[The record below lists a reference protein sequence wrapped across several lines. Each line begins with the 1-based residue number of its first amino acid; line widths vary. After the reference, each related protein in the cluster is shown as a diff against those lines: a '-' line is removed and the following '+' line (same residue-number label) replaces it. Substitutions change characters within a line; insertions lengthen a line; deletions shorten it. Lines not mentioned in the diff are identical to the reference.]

1 MPKIWTHIAWD
12 NTGQKDLGKAYNACL
27 SQHADEDWVAFLD
40 HDAMF
45 TTPDWYLQ
53 LQSIIEHNP
62 KCKGICGRV
71 NRMATPEQMVLGI
84 DPTNFDYAYHRK
96 VGKYLAAKHKNQS
109 TLIKNRGHMSGV
121 FFALHVGT
129 IKSLG
134 GCVETGEQ
142 LKTDH
147 MTMDRVRDAGHEF
160 RIADGIYIFHWY
172 RYDAPY
178 PHSKASMEQL
188 EQIHFDTLRIN
199 KW

>member
-1 MPKIWTHIAWD
+1 MVKIWTHIAWD
-12 NTGQKDLGKAYNACL
+12 HTGQKDLGKAYNACL
-27 SQHADEDWVAFLD
+27 NEHSDDDWVAFLD

-62 KCKGICGRV
+62 KCKGITARI
-71 NRMATPEQMVLGI
+71 NRMATPDQMVLGI
-84 DPTNFDYAYHRK
+84 DPNNFDYGYHRK
-96 VGKYLAAKHKNQS
+96 VGKYLAKKHKNQS
-109 TLIKNRGHMSGV
+109 SIIKNRGHMSGV

-134 GCVETGEQ
+134 GCVETGMQ
-142 LKTDH
+142 LQTDH

-178 PHSKASMEQL
+178 EHSKPAIEQL